1 MQITFRIYE
10 LNFFKNLIRHAVG
23 DIGLIQ
29 RSHDKKESSLRC
41 RAETIRILKTGNATR
56 TKLTTWVTEHH
67 RGIVESCAIV
77 ESFNKYFFFSS
88 FDKQLSRQFLPRA
101 DVESKLHRR
110 WYLLHVS
117 RQLTEQ
123 PQRFS
128 QNCGATSAVVH
139 GFNAVDEEQHKK
151 NVQNLKLNQCSINN
165 PLSIDRCN
173 FE

>member
-10 LNFFKNLIRHAVG
+10 LSLFKNLIRHAVG

-29 RSHDKKESSLRC
+29 RSRDKKESSLRC

-56 TKLTTWVTEHH
+56 TKLTTWVTEHR

-110 WYLLHVS
+110 
-117 RQLTEQ
+117 
-123 PQRFS
+123 
-128 QNCGATSAVVH
+128 
-139 GFNAVDEEQHKK
+139 
-151 NVQNLKLNQCSINN
+151 
-165 PLSIDRCN
+165 
-173 FE
+173 